1 MTRIQFLS
9 KEEIKDIHR
18 ASLEVLEKTGVVI
31 KNPDAVDLLR
41 KNGCTIDSET
51 VKIPEALVEE
61 SVEKV
66 PDSFKLFSRDGKD
79 SMEVGGDNVIFNPA
93 STAIYFSDRE
103 TGEIRRAET
112 PDMVQLTR
120 LVDTL
125 ENIQAQS
132 TAVVPSDVP
141 TSIADLYRIYAILKN
156 STKPIITGAFSKETM
171 IDNINLLGA
180 VAGGVE
186 SLAEKPL
193 AVFDCCPSSPLHWSE
208 DTSQNLIDCATY
220 GIPAN
225 IVPAP
230 LMGATSPV
238 TISGT
243 LIQANVEFLSGVV
256 ISQLVKP
263 GAIVV
268 SGGAISVLDM
278 RYGTNRMGGIEAVM
292 AACAA
297 AEIGK
302 YYGIPT
308 YAYLGV
314 SDSNLIDAQ
323 GGFESALGL
332 MFAALARV
340 NLATGPGMLS
350 SINCQSLEKMVL
362 DNEICGS
369 ALRLLNGVNVEGVL
383 EIVDLIQSVGPGGH
397 FLKEK
402 HTSQKFRDEQFFPS
416 DVISRLPPDSWKS
429 AGSKDFMTRSKEQVD
444 KILSEHIPKPLS
456 NESDMQLDQVFKA
469 ILKKYD
475 VRESELPSVT

>member
-9 KEEIKDIHR
+9 KDEIRDIHS

-31 KNPDAVDLLR
+31 SNPDAIDLLR

-51 VKIPEALVEE
+51 VKFPGSLVEE
-61 SVEKV
+61 SIKKV
-66 PDSFKLFSRDGKD
+66 PDSFKLFSRDGQD
-79 SMEVGGDNVIFNPA
+79 SMEVGGDNILFSPA

-112 PDMVQLTR
+112 PDMVQLAR
-120 LVDTL
+120 LVDAL
-125 ENIQAQS
+125 ENIQTQS

-186 SLAEKPL
+186 SLAEKPR

-208 DTSQNLIDCATY
+208 DTSQNLIDCATF

-230 LMGATSPV
+230 LMGATGPV

-278 RYGTNRMGGIEAVM
+278 RYGTNRMGGIEA
-292 AACAA
+292 
-297 AEIGK
+297 
-302 YYGIPT
+302 
-308 YAYLGV
+308 
-314 SDSNLIDAQ
+314 
-323 GGFESALGL
+323 
-332 MFAALARV
+332 
-340 NLATGPGMLS
+340 
-350 SINCQSLEKMVL
+350 
-362 DNEICGS
+362 
-369 ALRLLNGVNVEGVL
+369 
-383 EIVDLIQSVGPGGH
+383 
-397 FLKEK
+397 
-402 HTSQKFRDEQFFPS
+402 
-416 DVISRLPPDSWKS
+416 
-429 AGSKDFMTRSKEQVD
+429 
-444 KILSEHIPKPLS
+444 
-456 NESDMQLDQVFKA
+456 
-469 ILKKYD
+469 
-475 VRESELPSVT
+475 